1 MDIEI
6 LCDLLGSLPFF
17 NAAPEFQLGVDC
29 IDKTPCCGNKIVV
42 LLPQFQEFRPRS
54 PRDRYPVVGP
64 TYEGQDD
71 CFFVPVNYSLMRF
84 AMLSSSVPRSSTSA
98 WLSVSGEFAC
108 KPWLDTR
115 RDSFGQPECET

>member
-29 IDKTPCCGNKIVV
+29 IDKTPCCANKIVV

-71 CFFVPVNYSLMRF
+71 CFFVPVNYAQEFSDQIRYTF
-84 AMLSSSVPRSSTSA
+84 IICSTIFDERLA
-98 WLSVSGEFAC
+98 L
-108 KPWLDTR
+108 
-115 RDSFGQPECET
+115 GQW